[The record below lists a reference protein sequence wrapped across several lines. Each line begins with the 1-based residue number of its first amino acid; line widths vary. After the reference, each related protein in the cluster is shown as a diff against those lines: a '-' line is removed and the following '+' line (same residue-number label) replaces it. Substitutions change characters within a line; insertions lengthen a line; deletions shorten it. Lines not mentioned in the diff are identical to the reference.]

1 MPTLLRRTMLVVAIA
16 QALTAV
22 LLFAHPGW
30 VLDDWPFDGSTDLT
44 FIFIASI
51 AAAAAASL
59 AWSCLW
65 GETGSLAGIGLDGV
79 AILWPLIAWL
89 LLLDPE
95 LGGGVTSFLGL
106 LVVTALFFT
115 WMAAY
120 AVPAPIRDPRPTP
133 RPVLVAFGV
142 FVGLLLL
149 VAALLLAGTPDVLP
163 WRLTRELSVVAG
175 LVFLGAAAYFGYG
188 LLRPSWANAGGQL
201 AGFLAYDLVLIVPFI
216 THLPGIR
223 SEWLP
228 SMLLYLAVLPS
239 SGLLAAWYL
248 FVVPQTRIIRPR
260 R

>member
-1 MPTLLRRTMLVVAIA
+1 MPTLLRRTMLVAAAV
-16 QALTAV
+16 QALTAA
-22 LLFAHPGW
+22 LLIWHPPW
-30 VLDDWPFDGSTDLT
+30 MTDVWPFEGTTDLT
-44 FIFIASI
+44 FIFVASI

-79 AILWPLIAWL
+79 TILWPLVAWL

-95 LGGGVTSFLGL
+95 FGGGVTMFLGL
-106 LVVTALFFT
+106 LVATALFFT
-115 WMAAY
+115 WMLGY
-120 AVPAPIRDPRPTP
+120 SLGAPIHDPRPTP

-142 FVGLLLL
+142 FVATLLV

-175 LVFLGAAAYFGYG
+175 LLFLGAASYFGYG

-201 AGFLAYDLVLIVPFI
+201 AGFLAYDLVLIVPFV
-216 THLPGIR
+216 TRLPGIR

-228 SMLLYLAVLPS
+228 SMLLYLAILVG
-239 SGLLAAWYL
+239 SGLLASWYL
-248 FVVPQTRIIRPR
+248 FVVPETRIRRPR
-260 R
+260 